1 MKCLLVWNTDNKV
14 FFRADGE
21 TQTVPSA
28 QTILQHLKPEAEAL
42 KQVVG

>member
-14 FFRADGE
+14 VFQADGE
-21 TQTVPSA
+21 TQTMPSA

-42 KQVVG
+42 KEVTG